1 LAISRLA
8 GGRGVSRAAIGAHKG
23 GMNQVSAPPTPAR
36 PQTCPE
42 ICCVVP
48 AFQSAPLLARTL
60 MSIVTQFDITP
71 DVVVVDDS
79 TEPGVRTLV
88 EGLAGLFPNIRY
100 FPGARTGNPVDNWNV
115 GLNHAR
121 GRFLM
126 VVHHD
131 DFFCDAGFLRRAVD
145 RLASGEGE
153 VLVAGHGLAGRP
165 GRSRFSLASFLARRL
180 KLKPWSLYAINWL
193 GPPSVMMFAA
203 EPKIRFDAR
212 LCWLVDV
219 DFYARLLKPGVRLI
233 CDAGVSLISLRH
245 ADQITARVDSRMLT
259 LRELQ
264 LLRATD
270 RERLGPWP
278 GLLLAYAACRVSPW
292 LWRRP
297 ATTAGRSIP
306 NARVRTDS

>member
-1 LAISRLA
+1 
-8 GGRGVSRAAIGAHKG
+8 
-23 GMNQVSAPPTPAR
+23 M
-36 PQTCPE
+36 
-42 ICCVVP
+42 
-48 AFQSAPLLARTL
+48 LARAL
-60 MSIVTQFDITP
+60 MSIVTQSDITP

-88 EGLAGLFPNIRY
+88 EGLAGLYPNIRY
-100 FPGARTGNPVDNWNV
+100 FPGARTGNPVDNWNC
-115 GLNHAR
+115 GLDHAR
-121 GRFLM
+121 GHYQM

-153 VLVAGHGLAGRP
+153 VVVAGHGLAGRP
-165 GRSRFSLASFLARRL
+165 GRSRYDLGSFLARRL
-180 KLKPWSLYAINWL
+180 NLRPWALYAINWL
-193 GPPSVMMFAA
+193 GPPSVTMFAA

-219 DFYARLLKPGVRLI
+219 DFYVRLLTPDVRLI
-233 CDAGVSLISLRH
+233 RDAGVSLIAMRH
-245 ADQITARVDSRMLT
+245 EGQITARVDARMLT

-264 LLRATD
+264 MLRDTD

-278 GLLLAYAACRVSPW
+278 GLLLAYAASRVSPW

-297 ATTAGRSIP
+297 AVMAGPSTP
-306 NARVRTDS
+306 SARVRTDS